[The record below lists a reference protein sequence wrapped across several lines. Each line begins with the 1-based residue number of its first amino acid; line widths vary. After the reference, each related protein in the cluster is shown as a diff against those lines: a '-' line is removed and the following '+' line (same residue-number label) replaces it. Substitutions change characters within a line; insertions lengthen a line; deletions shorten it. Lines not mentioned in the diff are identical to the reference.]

1 MANGNLIQGARR
13 IGQARRFVDY
23 GKIIGDNIKSPALT
37 QYFEEA
43 RAQYFQNI
51 KEKEAKLSN
60 FINQKA
66 YMDMSK
72 INEYNVDMASD
83 FLSKKKAEY
92 LEAANIAAT
101 ASVGSDE
108 YVSAVSTMN
117 SVNNC
122 IKNFDVELKAWRDQ
136 DGEKTLDFDNNK
148 ISKGNLNY
156 ADIIETMQKPGG
168 ENGPTF
174 VVGDCG
180 KVTMVIKDAEGNVI
194 KELERQDY
202 FLKVTDDQFYKLG
215 EIGDKY
221 YNVGLNGLALD
232 EKRARQDVRRW
243 IGEDHTKLL
252 SLARDDFDEMPAFI
266 KDEDLEK
273 VIYNGLTGR
282 ELLQKNNQT
291 ELKSF
296 LVDKYIGA
304 LKDRHTA
311 GTKDFGT
318 IKAREEKEKKGEEG
332 EETLQ
337 VISTIRN
344 SSYFDRS
351 PETGD
356 PEVDL
361 VDSVK
366 TFDRELY
373 ADQLARDFRVQQ
385 YGGNA
390 QLISKTTLF
399 TSWLQ
404 GQGPKLTDSELVT
417 SSPYLQDGF
426 DVTKYIN
433 NNGELK
439 MSFYELLRTEE
450 GRKLNDQFNKYYGGG
465 VDYPLYRYENGIPT
479 GIGNKT
485 NFEDDKQVE
494 ELLYR
499 NKFITTKQIKGFQKT
514 IDPKL

>member
-51 KEKEAKLSN
+51 KEKEAKLAN
-60 FINQKA
+60 FINQKQ

-101 ASVGSDE
+101 ASVGSEE
-108 YVSAVSTMN
+108 YVNAVSTMN
-117 SVNNC
+117 AANNA
-122 IKNFDVELKAWRDQ
+122 IKNFDVELQAWRKLNDEQ
-136 DGEKTLDFDNNK
+136 DIDFDRNA

-156 ADIIETMQKPGG
+156 ADIMETMQDPNS
-168 ENGPTF
+168 ENGPSF
-174 VVGDCG
+174 IVNDNG
-180 KVTMVIKDAEGNVI
+180 KVTMVIRDAEGNII

-202 FLKVTDDQFYKLG
+202 FLKVTDDEFYKLG

-243 IGEDHTKLL
+243 MGEDHTKLL

-311 GTKDFGT
+311 GTGDYNVIKQRKQDEESESGVNIESLLEEIASESVVEGGLQTVDPLSVTLPEGQENFFSQNEPIYRNVEGINEQASQEKYAFGL
-318 IKAREEKEKKGEEG
+318 AD
-332 EETLQ
+332 TL
-337 VISTIRN
+337 N
-344 SSYFDRS
+344 SNVYGSQDRFYMS
-351 PETGD
+351 
-356 PEVDL
+356 
-361 VDSVK
+361 
-366 TFDRELY
+366 R
-373 ADQLARDFRVQQ
+373 
-385 YGGNA
+385 A
-390 QLISKTTLF
+390 QLIAKLRENPQFASDLPGEQGQKATDLKIMRYLNDKYGENIYLFSTSESGKGTPVGIPTDYKNPKSARITTLF
-399 TSWLQ
+399 
-404 GQGPKLTDSELVT
+404 
-417 SSPYLQDGF
+417 
-426 DVTKYIN
+426 N
-433 NNGELK
+433 AA
-439 MSFYELLRTEE
+439 
-450 GRKLNDQFNKYYGGG
+450 G
-465 VDYPLYRYENGIPT
+465 V
-479 GIGNKT
+479 
-485 NFEDDKQVE
+485 
-494 ELLYR
+494 
-499 NKFITTKQIKGFQKT
+499 
-514 IDPKL
+514 DPKL